1 MDRHV
6 GNFVL
11 AVLLLFVS
19 ACSGNGDAAS
29 SGTSASTTSSS
40 STSTT
45 NTSTSS
51 TSTTQP
57 PATDVAAV
65 TPALQ
70 ELMDRYDSAVAAILT
85 DPRVAS
91 NPDSNEV
98 QAYLALFTGSSSFAD
113 GALASWTR
121 EGEAGRFYRPGPRGE
136 LTNSTVTE
144 VTPAS
149 EDEASFTVCAVNSME
164 ITDSAGNVIESV
176 GGQTAAMVVAVRVD
190 GVWRLR
196 DLPEASATGGP
207 ERESEE

>member
-1 MDRHV
+1 MRRAISGV
-6 GNFVL
+6 AL
-11 AVLLLFVS
+11 ATLLLVG
-19 ACSGNGDAAS
+19 ACSGDDDSANP
-29 SGTSASTTSSS
+29 GTSTSTTSSTSTSTTSSS
-40 STSTT
+40 TP
-45 NTSTSS
+45 NA
-51 TSTTQP
+51 STTQP
-57 PATDVAAV
+57 PATDVEAV

-91 NPDSNEV
+91 NPDSDEV

-113 GALASWTR
+113 GALASWAR

-136 LTNSTVTE
+136 LTDSTVTE

-176 GGQTAAMVVAVRVD
+176 GGQTAATVVAVRVER
-190 GVWRLR
+190 VWQLR
-196 DLPEASATGGP
+196 DLTEASTTGCP